1 MIITNDFRKELKNIG
16 ITLEV
21 SDNTE
26 SIKFIKNDKTIDI
39 KIDTIRRIFLNSIVS
54 HIDNSLN

>member
-1 MIITNDFRKELKNIG
+1 MITNDFREELKNIG
-16 ITLEV
+16 INIEV
-21 SDNTE
+21 SDDIE
-26 SIKFIKNDKTIDI
+26 SIKFIKDDKTIDI